1 MLKIYYELTFLFGV
15 GGEGWGCLMARFSC
29 FPVNYAT
36 PPPINTAKCQLIVM
50 QSGEKVSV
58 ENLNSDEI
66 NDRHISL
73 NII

>member
-1 MLKIYYELTFLFGV
+1 MGLSDGTIF
-15 GGEGWGCLMARFSC
+15 M
-29 FPVNYAT
+29 FPSNYAP

-50 QSGEKVSV
+50 RSGEKVSV